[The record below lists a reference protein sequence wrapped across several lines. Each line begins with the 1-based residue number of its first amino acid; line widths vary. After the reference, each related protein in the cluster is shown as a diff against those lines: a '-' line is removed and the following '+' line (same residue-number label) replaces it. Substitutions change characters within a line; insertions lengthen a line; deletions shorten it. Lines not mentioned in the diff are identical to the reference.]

1 MGLIKQLFTN
11 CACPQG
17 RMGRAMLKFM
27 NLCHAPLTNWGL
39 KLVNIQDG
47 WTMLDIGC
55 GGGATLQRLLK
66 RSKDAQV
73 YGIDISEES
82 VAKAK
87 KVNEE
92 VLDKQVFVTQG
103 SAEKLPY
110 EDGKFDLVTA
120 VETVYFW
127 PNLLFARRTEDHA
140 RRCRLH
146 PDRDSSYEAV
156 ECYNYWNKGLSS
168 ISFKQKSQSFWTCFG
183 IFFINLHPMDI
194 QSFFTSLLNVVCE
207 MAPYLLLGFFITGVL
222 HVFVPQKFYA
232 NYLSRNNKFSVLW
245 AALLGIPLPLSILAT
260 FSLMGLGF
268 AIIRPTAALITGVC
282 GGLLVNRL
290 VHEDKIVDI
299 DNCSCQVEKGNRI
312 WRVLKYAYY
321 DMLRDIGLRL
331 LIGLIVA
338 ALIQVAVP
346 DEFFLSFGSQPL
358 LQMLVILVIAVP
370 MYICST
376 GSIPVAAALMMK
388 GLSPGAA
395 LVMLM
400 AGPAV
405 NLASILVVHKSMG
418 RRFTS
423 IYLMTIVGFAVL
435 FGLLLNATG
444 IEFSFADQ
452 DACCMGASTMPSPFK
467 IVCAT
472 VLTLLIIFALMMKFF
487 SKFTTKKPLDPD
499 VTVYRVEDMHC
510 SHCEAAVVRAV
521 EDLPGVEK
529 AKASASANTLTIKGS
544 ATEEAIRAAVEG
556 IGYTFKGKA

>member
-1 MGLIKQLFTN
+1 MIPLQNSKAPTCRNASRGLFWNYIVISEFWYKE
-11 CACPQG
+11 
-17 RMGRAMLKFM
+17 
-27 NLCHAPLTNWGL
+27 
-39 KLVNIQDG
+39 V
-47 WTMLDIGC
+47 
-55 GGGATLQRLLK
+55 TLQPSCEL
-66 RSKDAQV
+66 
-73 YGIDISEES
+73 
-82 VAKAK
+82 
-87 KVNEE
+87 
-92 VLDKQVFVTQG
+92 FVVPLQ
-103 SAEKLPY
+103 
-110 EDGKFDLVTA
+110 
-120 VETVYFW
+120 
-127 PNLLFARRTEDHA
+127 
-140 RRCRLH
+140 
-146 PDRDSSYEAV
+146 
-156 ECYNYWNKGLSS
+156 
-168 ISFKQKSQSFWTCFG
+168 
-183 IFFINLHPMDI
+183 PMDI
-194 QSFFTSLLNVVCE
+194 QSFFISLLNVVCE
-207 MAPYLLLGFFITGVL
+207 MAPYLLLGFFIAGVL

-232 NYLSRNNKFSVLW
+232 NYLSRNNKLSVLW
-245 AALLGIPLPLSILAT
+245 AALLGIPLPLCSCGVIPTAIGLKNEKASKGAIASFLIATPQTGIDSILAT

-290 VHEDKIVDI
+290 VREDDVKEDVSA
-299 DNCSCQVEKGNRI
+299 SCQVESGNRI

-331 LIGLIVA
+331 LIGLVVA

-358 LQMLVILVIAVP
+358 LQMLVILIIAIP

-444 IEFSFADQ
+444 IDFSVAAQ
-452 DACCMGASTMPSPFK
+452 DACCMSTSALPSPFK
-467 IVCAT
+467 IICATVLTPFKIICAT

-487 SKFTTKKPLDPD
+487 SKFTAQKPLDPD

-521 EDLPGVEK
+521 EEVSGVEK
-529 AKASASANTLTIKGS
+529 AKASASANTLTIKGP
-544 ATEEAIRAAVEG
+544 ATEESIRKAVEG